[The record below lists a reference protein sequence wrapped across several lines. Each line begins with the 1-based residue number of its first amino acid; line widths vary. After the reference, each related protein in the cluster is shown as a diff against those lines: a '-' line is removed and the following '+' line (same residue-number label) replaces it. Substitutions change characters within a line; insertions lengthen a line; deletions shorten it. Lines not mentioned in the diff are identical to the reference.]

1 MTAERLTQRDLANRW
16 HVSEA
21 CLERWRSEG
30 RGPIFLK
37 LAGRVLYR
45 LEDVETFEQESLRAS
60 TSQPAQ
66 VAAKAAGGAA

>member
-21 CLERWRSEG
+21 CLERWRSQG
-30 RGPIFLK
+30 KGPVFVRLP
-37 LAGRVLYR
+37 GRVLYR
-45 LEDVETFEQESLRAS
+45 LEDVEAFEQESLRAS

-66 VAAKAAGGAA
+66 VAAAAAGGAQ